1 MNEIIKKEFERI
13 KFECRPNRDIE
24 IGYFDVFSV
33 DYDVINDGTVDELR
47 RQIDDIIA
55 EIKAKGGR

>member
-47 RQIDDIIA
+47 RKIDELLADIKEAGI
-55 EIKAKGGR
+55 